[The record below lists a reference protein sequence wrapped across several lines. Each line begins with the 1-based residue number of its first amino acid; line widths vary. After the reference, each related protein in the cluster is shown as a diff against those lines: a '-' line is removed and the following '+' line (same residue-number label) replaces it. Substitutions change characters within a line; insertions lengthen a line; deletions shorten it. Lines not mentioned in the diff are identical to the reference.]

1 MEKAEILEKLK
12 KILASHSSIEPSS
25 VDLEKHLR
33 HDLGFDSLDL
43 AEMVYAI
50 EEEFGI
56 TVSDDSTDSIQKV
69 SDTVDYIHKA
79 LAAKAAG

>member
-1 MEKAEILEKLK
+1 MEKAEIFERLK
-12 KILASHSSIEPSS
+12 ALMAKHSKIDPST
-25 VDLEKHLR
+25 VTLDKHLK
-33 HDLGFDSLDL
+33 HDMGFDSLDL

-69 SDTVDYIHKA
+69 SDTVDFVHKA
-79 LAAKAAG
+79 LVAKTG

>member
-1 MEKAEILEKLK
+1 MEKADILERLR
-12 KILASHSSIEPSS
+12 KILSSHSNIDPST
-25 VDLEKHLR
+25 VDLGKHLK

-56 TVSDDSTDSIQKV
+56 TVSDDSTDSIQSV
-69 SDTVDYIHKA
+69 SDTVDYIEKA
-79 LAAKAAG
+79 LAAKAG